1 MTGKAG
7 AENTEKTIQNL
18 VHDIKKL
25 YNDINSIY
33 TVNIEY
39 GNNGDITKYLS
50 LPAAAAHQNVPILI
64 CNENLTYNQEEF
76 IKENVEN
83 VIEVGEKVG
92 EYGVLNTFKSDAFF
106 KAMIMVAVIII
117 IIIRGIKS

>member
-1 MTGKAG
+1 M
-7 AENTEKTIQNL
+7 
-18 VHDIKKL
+18 
-25 YNDINSIY
+25 
-33 TVNIEY
+33 
-39 GNNGDITKYLS
+39 
-50 LPAAAAHQNVPILI
+50 I

-92 EYGVLNTFKSDAFF
+92 EYSVLNTFKSDAFF